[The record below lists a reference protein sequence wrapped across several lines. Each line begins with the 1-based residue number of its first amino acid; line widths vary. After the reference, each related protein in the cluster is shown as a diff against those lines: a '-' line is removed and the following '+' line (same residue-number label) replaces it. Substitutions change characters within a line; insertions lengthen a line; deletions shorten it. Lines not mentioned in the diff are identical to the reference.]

1 MKTNKSKVVFISIL
15 VCILLFI
22 VGYSIMIFGEDDSET
37 INLSTVP
44 LPALEKERELY
55 HSKVEAI
62 DDIKKQRTYQP
73 PLLYEEDL
81 TDSTGSLL
89 SDLEELQKEILVDSV
104 LTFGAIDYAEKPIRP
119 QTKNIVSETNDYE
132 KDLNE
137 VYDGITDRHHDFF
150 NQIPEIEIPEVAP
163 KFHTNDF
170 IKVKV
175 HGSHKLKDHYRV
187 TMRLTEAITMENELK
202 PQGTLIYGIANFSQN
217 RMFVKVTNIDLKSVS
232 LEAYDCYDGN
242 KGVYVITNIIRANE
256 GISGELLDEAVN
268 QVNVPGVP
276 DFRGIRDIFQRKAK
290 MRYVKIPDGLE
301 FILRPIL

>member
-1 MKTNKSKVVFISIL
+1 MKTSKNKVVFISIL

-22 VGYSIMIFGEDDSET
+22 VGYSIMVFGEDDSEP

-44 LPALEKERELY
+44 LPALEKERKQY
-55 HSKVEAI
+55 NSKVEAI
-62 DDIKKQRTYQP
+62 GDIKKERTYQP
-73 PLLYEEDL
+73 PTLYEEDL

-104 LTFGAIDYAEKPIRP
+104 LTFGVIDYAEKPIRP
-119 QTKNIVSETNDYE
+119 QTKNIVSETNDYD

-137 VYDGITDRHHDFF
+137 IDNGTKDRHHDFF
-150 NQIPEIEIPEVAP
+150 NQIPEIEIPKEAP

-170 IKVKV
+170 IRVKV

-187 TMRLTEAITMENELK
+187 TMRLIESATIRHEFIPKGSLV
-202 PQGTLIYGIANFSQN
+202 YGITNFSQN

-256 GISGELLDEAVN
+256 GISGELLDEAVESSKCA
-268 QVNVPGVP
+268 
-276 DFRGIRDIFQRKAK
+276 RCSRFQRNS
-290 MRYVKIPDGLE
+290 RYFFKERQKCGM
-301 FILRPIL
+301 

>member
-22 VGYSIMIFGEDDSET
+22 VGYSIMIFGENDSEST
-37 INLSTVP
+37 NLSTVP
-44 LPALEKERELY
+44 LPALEKERKQY
-55 HSKVEAI
+55 NSKVEAI
-62 DDIKKQRTYQP
+62 GDIKKERTYQP
-73 PLLYEEDL
+73 PTLYEEDL

-89 SDLEELQKEILVDSV
+89 SDLELLQKEILVDSV
-104 LTFGAIDYAEKPIRP
+104 LTIGTIEYTEKPIRP
-119 QTKNIVSETNDYE
+119 QIKKTESETNDYE

-137 VYDGITDRHHDFF
+137 IDDGIKDRHHDFF

-163 KFHTNDF
+163 NFYTNGF

-187 TMRLTEAITMENELK
+187 TMRLTEATTMENELK
-202 PQGTLIYGIANFSQN
+202 PQGTLVYGIANFSQN
-217 RMFVKVTNIDLKSVS
+217 RMFVKVTNVDLRIVS
-232 LEAYDCYDGN
+232 LEAYDCFDGN
-242 KGVYVITNIIRANE
+242 KGVYVITNIIRASE

-276 DFRGIRDIFQRKAK
+276 DFRGLRGIFQRKTK